1 MPNSATPPRFNDTLL
16 DAAEAVIFRDG
27 IGSFTLDAVA
37 AEANLS
43 KGGLLHHFPSK
54 HKLLESLVARTVAC
68 WREDVD
74 QAIASAPEGPGR
86 VARGLLN
93 GCIASPDSW
102 TEHMRRSGMVL
113 VAAMIS
119 SNELVQPVREMHL
132 YIRGRLASDSLAP
145 GTGDSIALAMDGLWL
160 GWIFGLHEVSEQR
173 LADVR
178 ASLTRTLEAAL
189 RQAPAQEPS
198 TSKPLAPVTP
208 KRFPS
213 RAAKASRA
221 ARTPRKS
228 PRAKPAPSKRAAKA
242 R

>member
-1 MPNSATPPRFNDTLL
+1 MPTPAPGSQFNNALL
-16 DAAEAVIFRDG
+16 DAAEAVIVRDG

-37 AEANLS
+37 AEARLS

-54 HKLLESLVARTVAC
+54 HKLLESLVARTVSR
-68 WREDVD
+68 WRTDVD
-74 QAIASAPEGPGR
+74 QAIASAPDGPGR

-93 GCIASPDSW
+93 GCINTPDSW

-119 SNELVQPVREMHL
+119 SNELVHPVRQMHL
-132 YIRGRLASDSLAP
+132 YLRGLLESDGLAP

-173 LADVR
+173 LADIR
-178 ASLTRTLEAAL
+178 ASLTRTLEAGLGKPGTRASSL
-189 RQAPAQEPS
+189 EKLVAS
-198 TSKPLAPVTP
+198 KKPLSRP
-208 KRFPS
+208 KPTRTTRKKAAAS
-213 RAAKASRA
+213 TRRATAS
-221 ARTPRKS
+221 
-228 PRAKPAPSKRAAKA
+228 KA

>member
-1 MPNSATPPRFNDTLL
+1 MPNSATPPLFNDALL

-132 YIRGRLASDSLAP
+132 YIRGRLASDALSP
-145 GTGDSIALAMDGLWL
+145 GTADSIALAMDGLWL

-173 LADVR
+173 LLDIR

-189 RQAPAQEPS
+189 SQPPAQHS
-198 TSKPLAPVTP
+198 TSKPLTSPTS
-208 KRFPS
+208 KRSPS
-213 RAAKASRA
+213 RAAKPSST
-221 ARTPRKS
+221 ARVPRKS
-228 PRAKPAPSKRAAKA
+228 PRNEPAPSNRAAKA

>member
-1 MPNSATPPRFNDTLL
+1 MPNPPRFNDALL

-37 AEANLS
+37 AEAGLS

-54 HKLLESLVARTVAC
+54 HRLLESLVARTVSR
-68 WREDVD
+68 WRSDVD
-74 QAIASAPEGPGR
+74 EAIASVPDGPGR

-119 SNELVQPVREMHL
+119 SKELVQPVREMHL
-132 YIRGRLASDSLAP
+132 HLRELLGADGLYP

-173 LADVR
+173 LLDIR
-178 ASLTRTLEAAL
+178 AALTRSLEGSL
-189 RQAPAQEPS
+189 ERTSERRDPKPSRPPQPAKQRR
-198 TSKPLAPVTP
+198 TSASPRKVVTP
-208 KRFPS
+208 RSTTKP
-213 RAAKASRA
+213 
-221 ARTPRKS
+221 RTTRKPRPQ
-228 PRAKPAPSKRAAKA
+228 PR
-242 R
+242 